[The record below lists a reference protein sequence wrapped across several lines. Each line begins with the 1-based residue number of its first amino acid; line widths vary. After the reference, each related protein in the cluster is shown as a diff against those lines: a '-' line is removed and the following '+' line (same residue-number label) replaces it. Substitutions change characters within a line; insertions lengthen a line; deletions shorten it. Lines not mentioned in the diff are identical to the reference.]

1 MEKLCSANG
10 SKVRSSIGTEVN
22 VFTFNSSTAGLSSR
36 LVFTFNFTFTLIL
49 FYFHFHYRSVF
60 SCHLE
65 LFLPSSLY
73 GFSIFIEEMSLGGSQ
88 GGGCRRDYLQFG
100 RDILFL
106 TTHKSRKYCG
116 QVEPPVSTQRKEGVT
131 GFTFPITPLAN
142 RIYSEE
148 DDMEMDVWLQID
160 LANNVR
166 EVEDKSL
173 TLVVTPFKKSCASRD
188 LLYRQCR

>member
-1 MEKLCSANG
+1 M
-10 SKVRSSIGTEVN
+10 I
-22 VFTFNSSTAGLSSR
+22 TFNSLSS
-36 LVFTFNFTFTLIL
+36 
-49 FYFHFHYRSVF
+49 HFRSVF

-131 GFTFPITPLAN
+131 GFTFPLTPLAN

-160 LANNVR
+160 LANAR
-166 EVEDKSL
+166 AEGKSL

-188 LLYRQCR
+188 LLYRQCRSLSSHSPSLTSS

>member
-1 MEKLCSANG
+1 M
-10 SKVRSSIGTEVN
+10 
-22 VFTFNSSTAGLSSR
+22 
-36 LVFTFNFTFTLIL
+36 
-49 FYFHFHYRSVF
+49 
-60 SCHLE
+60 
-65 LFLPSSLY
+65 
-73 GFSIFIEEMSLGGSQ
+73 
-88 GGGCRRDYLQFG
+88 
-100 RDILFL
+100 
-106 TTHKSRKYCG
+106 

>member
-1 MEKLCSANG
+1 MFSFSL
-10 SKVRSSIGTEVN
+10 
-22 VFTFNSSTAGLSSR
+22 FTC
-36 LVFTFNFTFTLIL
+36 
-49 FYFHFHYRSVF
+49 RSVF

-131 GFTFPITPLAN
+131 GFTFPLTPLAN

-160 LANNVR
+160 LANAR
-166 EVEDKSL
+166 AEGKSL

-188 LLYRQCR
+188 LLYRQCRSSSSHSPSTSS

>member
-1 MEKLCSANG
+1 ME
-10 SKVRSSIGTEVN
+10 VPREEDVVETTSSLAETSSSSPPTRVG
-22 VFTFNSSTAGLSSR
+22 STAGR
-36 LVFTFNFTFTLIL
+36 WDHFHFLIL
-49 FYFHFHYRSVF
+49 
-60 SCHLE
+60 L
-65 LFLPSSLY
+65 SL
-73 GFSIFIEEMSLGGSQ
+73 SLS
-88 GGGCRRDYLQFG
+88 LS
-100 RDILFL
+100 L
-106 TTHKSRKYCG
+106 

-166 EVEDKSL
+166 ELEDKSL